1 MIIPAKLKQG
11 DEIRIIAPSKSLSL
25 LSDELIKLAIEKI
38 KNEGF
43 KVTFSKNCK
52 QKDIFNSSSIK
63 SRVED
68 LHDAFSDKNVKAI
81 FTAIGGY
88 NSNQLLKYF

>member
-38 KNEGF
+38 ENEGF

-63 SRVED
+63 SRIED

-81 FTAIGGY
+81 FTAIFKSIIEIFG
-88 NSNQLLKYF
+88 L